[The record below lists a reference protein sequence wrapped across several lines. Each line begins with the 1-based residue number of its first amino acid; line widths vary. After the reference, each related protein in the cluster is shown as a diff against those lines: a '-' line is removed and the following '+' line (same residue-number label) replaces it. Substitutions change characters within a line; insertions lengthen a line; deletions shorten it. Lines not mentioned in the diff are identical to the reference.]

1 MSNNKSNVYNTKLFK
16 RLLTYVRSYN
26 RIFITSIFSVIGLSV
41 FGALRPVILE
51 KIVDENL
58 TQYSYD
64 FFAQYILIMILLLVL
79 EVFSNYSFIYNAGLL
94 GQSVVKDIR
103 VKLFNHIQNFKMK
116 YYDKSSVGILI
127 TRTVTD
133 MERIAD
139 IFGQGL
145 FMILSDILKML
156 IVAIVMISMNR
167 ELSLIVFISLPFIL
181 LATKIFQKYM
191 KSAFDEVRNEVAN
204 LNSFVQERVTG
215 INVLQLF
222 AREKVESEKFKQIN
236 ERHKK
241 AWLKTVWYNSIFFPV
256 AEIFSSLTLG
266 LVVWYGGMNTVLENT
281 ASLGELTAF
290 IMMIPM
296 LFRPLYQIA
305 NKFNTLLMGMV
316 AAERVFKILDTESSI
331 NDDGKKTATKI
342 KGKIRYENIN
352 FSYNETEKVIENF
365 NLEIKAGTT
374 NAIVGATGSGKSTI
388 IKLLNRF
395 YNLNNGAI
403 YIDDINIE
411 EYKVSSLRKNIGFV
425 SQDVHLFSDT
435 ILNNITLKNT
445 DIPFLRVKNAAKE
458 IEIDEFISSLPEG
471 YNYNVRERG
480 AGISTGQRQLIS
492 FLRAYLKDPQILVL
506 DEATSSIDT
515 DSELL
520 IQNAIEKIT
529 KNRTSIIIAHRL
541 STIMKAD
548 NIIVMDKGKIVEQGT
563 HSGLITNKDGFYK
576 KLYDAQLKKEGSLII
591 D

>member
-1 MSNNKSNVYNTKLFK
+1 MSSKTKVYNFKLFK
-16 RLLTYVRSYN
+16 RLLKYIKSYKY
-26 RIFITSIFSVIGLSV
+26 IFVISIISVFGLSV
-41 FGALRPVILE
+41 FGALRPVVLE

-58 TQYSYD
+58 TASNYD
-64 FFAQYILIMILLLVL
+64 FFLEYIILMVALLVL
-79 EVFSNYSFIYNAGLL
+79 EVASNYSFIFNAGLL

-103 VKLFNHIQNFKMK
+103 VKLFDHIQDFKMK

-145 FMILSDILKML
+145 FMIISDILKML
-156 IVAIVMISMNR
+156 IVAIVMIYMNW
-167 ELSLIVFISLPFIL
+167 ELSLIVFLSLPFIL

-191 KSAFDEVRNEVAN
+191 KLAFDEVRNEVAN

-215 INVLQLF
+215 MNVLQLF
-222 AREKVESEKFKQIN
+222 AREKIELEKFKQIN

-266 LVVWYGGMNTVLENT
+266 LVVWFGGMNTILDNT
-281 ASLGELTAF
+281 ASIGELTAF

-296 LFRPLYQIA
+296 LFRPLNQIA

-316 AAERVFKILDTESSI
+316 AAERVFNILDTDSLIQDRGSKNADTI
-331 NDDGKKTATKI
+331 DGKI
-342 KGKIRYENIN
+342 KYENVN
-352 FSYNETEKVIENF
+352 FSYNEGEKIIQDL
-365 NLEIKAGTT
+365 NLEINPGSK

-395 YNLNNGAI
+395 YELDSGSI
-403 YIDDINIE
+403 YIDNINIKD
-411 EYKVSSLRKNIGFV
+411 YSISSLRRNIAFV

-435 ILNNITLKNT
+435 ILNNITLQNNN
-445 DIPFLRVKNAAKE
+445 ISFLRVKDAAKE
-458 IEIDEFISSLPEG
+458 IEIDDFISSLPNG
-471 YNYNVRERG
+471 YNYNVKERG
-480 AGISTGQRQLIS
+480 VGLSTGQRQLIS
-492 FLRAYLKDPQILVL
+492 FLRAYIKNPQILVL

-520 IQNAIEKIT
+520 IQKAIEKIT
-529 KNRTSIIIAHRL
+529 ENRTSIIIAHRL

-548 NIIVMDKGKIVEQGT
+548 NIIVMDRGKIVEAGT
-563 HSGLITNKDGFYK
+563 HHDLLKNINGHYQ
-576 KLYDAQLKKEGSLII
+576 KLYQAQLKKENEYLLT
-591 D
+591 

>member
-1 MSNNKSNVYNTKLFK
+1 MTNKTKVYNIELFK
-16 RLLTYVRSYN
+16 RLLEYVKSYN
-26 RIFITSIFSVIGLSV
+26 NIFIVSVFSVVGLSV
-41 FGALRPVILE
+41 FGALRPVVLK

-58 TQYSYD
+58 TQSSYD
-64 FFAQYILIMILLLVL
+64 FFLEYILLMALLLVM
-79 EVFSNYSFIYNAGLL
+79 EVLSNYSFIYNAGFL

-103 VKLFNHIQNFKMK
+103 VKLFNHIQKFKMK

-127 TRTVTD
+127 TRAVTD

-156 IVAIVMISMNR
+156 IVAIVMITMNW
-167 ELSLIVFISLPFIL
+167 ELSIIVFISLPFIL
-181 LATKIFQKYM
+181 LATKVFQKYM
-191 KSAFDEVRNEVAN
+191 KLAFDEVRNEVAN

-215 INVLQLF
+215 INILQLF
-222 AREKVESEKFKQIN
+222 AREKVEYEKFKLIN

-266 LVVWYGGMNTVLENT
+266 LVVWYGGMNTVLDNT

-296 LFRPLYQIA
+296 LFRPLNQIA

-316 AAERVFKILDTESSI
+316 AAERVFKILDTES
-331 NDDGKKTATKI
+331 KI
-342 KGKIRYENIN
+342 KDNGLKIADNIMGKIKYQNVH
-352 FSYNETEKVIENF
+352 FSYNSSEKVIEDF

-395 YNLNNGAI
+395 YEINEGEI
-403 YIDDINIE
+403 YIDDINIKN
-411 EYKVSSLRKNIGFV
+411 YKISSLRKNIGFV
-425 SQDVHLFSDT
+425 SQDVHLFSDS
-435 ILNNITLKNT
+435 ILNNITLKNSK
-445 DIPFLRVKNAAKE
+445 IPFLRVKNAAKE
-458 IEIDEFISSLPEG
+458 IQIDDFISSLPEG

-480 AGISTGQRQLIS
+480 VGISTGQRQLIS
-492 FLRAYLKDPQILVL
+492 FLRAFIKNPQILVL

-529 KNRTSIIIAHRL
+529 KDRTSIIIAHRL

-548 NIIVMDKGKIVEQGT
+548 NIIVMDKGKIVECGK
-563 HSGLITNKDGFYK
+563 HSDLIIDKNGYYK
-576 KLYDAQLKKEGSLII
+576 KLYDAQLKKERSALVN
-591 D
+591 

>member
-1 MSNNKSNVYNTKLFK
+1 MSSKTKIYNFKLFK
-16 RLLTYVRSYN
+16 RLLNYIKTYRY
-26 RIFITSIFSVIGLSV
+26 IFVISIISVFGLSV
-41 FGALRPVILE
+41 FGALRPVVLE

-58 TQYSYD
+58 TSSNYD
-64 FFAQYILIMILLLVL
+64 FFLEYIILMITLLVL
-79 EVFSNYSFIYNAGLL
+79 EVVSNYSFIFNAGLL

-103 VKLFNHIQNFKMK
+103 VKLFDHIQDFKMK

-145 FMILSDILKML
+145 FMIISDVLKML
-156 IVAIVMISMNR
+156 IVAIVMIYMNW
-167 ELSLIVFISLPFIL
+167 ELSLIVFLSLPFIL

-191 KSAFDEVRNEVAN
+191 KLAFDEVRNEVAN

-215 INVLQLF
+215 MNVLQLF
-222 AREKVESEKFKQIN
+222 AREKIELEKFKKIN

-266 LVVWYGGMNTVLENT
+266 LVVWYGGMNTVLDNT
-281 ASLGELTAF
+281 ASIGQLTAF

-296 LFRPLYQIA
+296 LFRPLNQIA

-316 AAERVFKILDTESSI
+316 AAERVFNILDTDSLIQDRGTKNADTIE
-331 NDDGKKTATKI
+331 GKI
-342 KGKIRYENIN
+342 KYENVN
-352 FSYNETEKVIENF
+352 FSYNKREKIIEDLT
-365 NLEIKAGTT
+365 LEINPGSK

-395 YNLNNGAI
+395 YELDSGSI
-403 YIDDINIE
+403 YIDNINIRD
-411 EYKVSSLRKNIGFV
+411 YSISSLRRNIAFV

-435 ILNNITLKNT
+435 ILNNITLQNNN
-445 DIPFLRVKNAAKE
+445 ISFLRVKDAAKD
-458 IEIDEFISSLPEG
+458 IKIDDFISSLPNG
-471 YNYNVRERG
+471 YNYDVKERG
-480 AGISTGQRQLIS
+480 VGLSTGQRQLIS
-492 FLRAYLKDPQILVL
+492 FLRAYIKNPQILVL

-548 NIIVMDKGKIVEQGT
+548 NIIVMDRGKIVETGT
-563 HSGLITNKDGFYK
+563 HEDLLKNINGRYQ
-576 KLYDAQLKKEGSLII
+576 KLYKAQLRKENNYIL

>member
-1 MSNNKSNVYNTKLFK
+1 MSSKTKVYNFKLFK
-16 RLLTYVRSYN
+16 RLLNYINSY
-26 RIFITSIFSVIGLSV
+26 RQIFVISIISVFGLSV
-41 FGALRPVILE
+41 FGALRPVVLE

-58 TQYSYD
+58 TSSNYD
-64 FFAQYILIMILLLVL
+64 FFLEYIILMITLLVL
-79 EVFSNYSFIYNAGLL
+79 EVVSNYSFIFNAGLL

-103 VKLFNHIQNFKMK
+103 VKLFDHIQDFKMK

-145 FMILSDILKML
+145 FMIISDILKML
-156 IVAIVMISMNR
+156 IVAIVMIYMNW
-167 ELSLIVFISLPFIL
+167 ELSLIVFLSLPFIL

-191 KSAFDEVRNEVAN
+191 KLAFDEVRNEVAN

-215 INVLQLF
+215 MNVLQLF
-222 AREKVESEKFKQIN
+222 AREKIELEKFKKIN

-266 LVVWYGGMNTVLENT
+266 LVVWYGGMNTVLDNT
-281 ASLGELTAF
+281 ASIGQLTAF

-296 LFRPLYQIA
+296 LFRPLNQIA

-316 AAERVFKILDTESSI
+316 AAERVFNILDTDSQI
-331 NDDGKKTATKI
+331 QDRGTKNADTIQGKI
-342 KGKIRYENIN
+342 KYENVN
-352 FSYNETEKVIENF
+352 FSYNKREKIIEDLS
-365 NLEIKAGTT
+365 LEINPGSK

-395 YNLNNGAI
+395 YELDSGSI
-403 YIDDINIE
+403 YIDNINIRD
-411 EYKVSSLRKNIGFV
+411 YSISSLRRNIAFV

-435 ILNNITLKNT
+435 ILNNITLQNNN
-445 DIPFLRVKNAAKE
+445 ISFLRVKDAAKD
-458 IEIDEFISSLPEG
+458 IKIDDFISSLPNG
-471 YNYNVRERG
+471 YNYDVKERG
-480 AGISTGQRQLIS
+480 VGLSTGQRQLIS
-492 FLRAYLKDPQILVL
+492 FLRAYIKNPQILVL

-548 NIIVMDKGKIVEQGT
+548 NIIVMDRGKIVETGT
-563 HSGLITNKDGFYK
+563 HEDLLKNINGRYQ
-576 KLYDAQLKKEGSLII
+576 KLYKAQLRKENEYIL

>member
-1 MSNNKSNVYNTKLFK
+1 MSSKTKVYNFKLFK
-16 RLLTYVRSYN
+16 RLLKYIKSY
-26 RIFITSIFSVIGLSV
+26 RYIFVISIISVFGLSV
-41 FGALRPVILE
+41 FGALRPVVLE

-58 TQYSYD
+58 TASNYD
-64 FFAQYILIMILLLVL
+64 FFLEYIILMVALLVL
-79 EVFSNYSFIYNAGLL
+79 EVASNYSFIFNAGLL

-103 VKLFNHIQNFKMK
+103 VKLFDHIQDFKMK

-145 FMILSDILKML
+145 FMIISDILKML
-156 IVAIVMISMNR
+156 IVAIVMIYMNW
-167 ELSLIVFISLPFIL
+167 ELSLIVFLSLPFIL

-191 KSAFDEVRNEVAN
+191 KLAFDEVRNEVAN

-215 INVLQLF
+215 MNVLQLF
-222 AREKVESEKFKQIN
+222 AREKIELEKFKQIN

-266 LVVWYGGMNTVLENT
+266 LVVWYGGMNTILDNT
-281 ASLGELTAF
+281 ASIGELTAF

-296 LFRPLYQIA
+296 LFRPLNQIA

-316 AAERVFKILDTESSI
+316 AAERVFNILDTDSLIQDRGSKNADI
-331 NDDGKKTATKI
+331 IDGKI
-342 KGKIRYENIN
+342 KYENVN
-352 FSYNETEKVIENF
+352 FSYNEGEKIIEDL
-365 NLEIKAGTT
+365 NLEINSGSK

-395 YNLNNGAI
+395 YELDSGSI
-403 YIDDINIE
+403 YIDNINIKD
-411 EYKVSSLRKNIGFV
+411 YSISSLRRNIAFV

-435 ILNNITLKNT
+435 ILNNITLQNNN
-445 DIPFLRVKNAAKE
+445 ISFLRVKDAAKE
-458 IEIDEFISSLPEG
+458 IEIDDFISSLPNG
-471 YNYNVRERG
+471 YNYNVKERG
-480 AGISTGQRQLIS
+480 VGLSTGQRQLIS
-492 FLRAYLKDPQILVL
+492 FLRAYIKNPQILVL

-520 IQNAIEKIT
+520 IQKAIEKIT
-529 KNRTSIIIAHRL
+529 ENRTSIIIAHRL

-548 NIIVMDKGKIVEQGT
+548 NIIVMDGGKIVEAGT
-563 HSGLITNKDGFYK
+563 HRDLLKNINGHYQ
-576 KLYDAQLKKEGSLII
+576 KLYQAQLKKENKYILN
-591 D
+591 

>member
-1 MSNNKSNVYNTKLFK
+1 MSKKVNIYNIGLFK
-16 RLLTYVRSYN
+16 RLLRYVKSYKH
-26 RIFITSIFSVIGLSV
+26 IFIISIFSVFGLSI

-58 TQYSYD
+58 TQYSFD
-64 FFAQYILIMILLLVL
+64 FFLQYILLMVLLLVL
-79 EVFSNYSFIYNAGLL
+79 EVISNYSFIFNAGLL

-103 VKLFNHIQNFKMK
+103 VKLFNHIQAFKMK
-116 YYDKSSVGILI
+116 YYDKSSIGILI

-156 IVAIVMISMNR
+156 IVAIVMITMNW

-181 LATKIFQKYM
+181 LATKVFQKYM
-191 KSAFDEVRNEVAN
+191 KLAFDEVRNEVAN

-215 INVLQLF
+215 ISILQLF
-222 AREKVESEKFKQIN
+222 AREKIEFEKFKKIN

-266 LVVWYGGMNTVLENT
+266 LVVWYGGMNTVLDNT

-305 NKFNTLLMGMV
+305 NKFNTLIMGMV
-316 AAERVFKILDTESSI
+316 AAERVFNILDTESSI
-331 NDDGKKTATKI
+331 QDNGLKTAHNI
-342 KGKIRYENIN
+342 KGKISYKNVD
-352 FSYNETEKVIENF
+352 FSYNPEEKVIKNF
-365 NLEIKAGTT
+365 NLEIQPGST

-395 YNLNNGAI
+395 YDLNQGEI
-403 YIDDINIE
+403 YIDDVNVKQYSI
-411 EYKVSSLRKNIGFV
+411 SSLRKNIGFV

-435 ILNNITLKNT
+435 ILNNITLKNNK
-445 DIPFLRVKNAAKE
+445 IPFLRVKDAAKK
-458 IEIDEFISSLPEG
+458 IEIDDFISSLPEG

-480 AGISTGQRQLIS
+480 ISLSTGQRQLIS
-492 FLRAYLKDPQILVL
+492 FLRAYIKNPQILVL

-520 IQNAIEKIT
+520 IQNAIDQIT

-548 NIIVMDKGKIVEQGT
+548 NIIVMDKGKIVESGT
-563 HSGLITNKDGFYK
+563 HRELVINEDGHYK
-576 KLYDAQLKKEGSLII
+576 KLYDAQLKKEAVLIKN
-591 D
+591 

>member
-1 MSNNKSNVYNTKLFK
+1 MSSKTKVYNFKLFK
-16 RLLTYVRSYN
+16 RLLNYIKSY
-26 RIFITSIFSVIGLSV
+26 RYIFVISIISVFGLSV
-41 FGALRPVILE
+41 FGALRPVVLE

-58 TQYSYD
+58 TSSNYD
-64 FFAQYILIMILLLVL
+64 FFLEYIILMITLLVL
-79 EVFSNYSFIYNAGLL
+79 EVLSNYSFIFNAGLL

-103 VKLFNHIQNFKMK
+103 VKLFDHIQDFKMK

-145 FMILSDILKML
+145 FMIISDILKML
-156 IVAIVMISMNR
+156 IVAIVMIYMNW
-167 ELSLIVFISLPFIL
+167 ELSLIVFFSLPFIL

-191 KSAFDEVRNEVAN
+191 KLAFDEVRNEVAN

-215 INVLQLF
+215 MNVLQLF
-222 AREKVESEKFKQIN
+222 AREKIELEKFKKIN

-266 LVVWYGGMNTVLENT
+266 LVVWYGGMNTVLDNT
-281 ASLGELTAF
+281 ASIGQLTAF

-296 LFRPLYQIA
+296 LFRPLNQIA

-316 AAERVFKILDTESSI
+316 AAERVFNILDTDSLI
-331 NDDGKKTATKI
+331 QDRGTKNADTIQGKI
-342 KGKIRYENIN
+342 KYENVN
-352 FSYNETEKVIENF
+352 FSYNKREKIIEDLS
-365 NLEIKAGTT
+365 LEINPGSK

-395 YNLNNGAI
+395 YELDSGSI
-403 YIDDINIE
+403 YIDNINISD
-411 EYKVSSLRKNIGFV
+411 YSISSLRRNIAFV

-435 ILNNITLKNT
+435 ILNNITLQDNN
-445 DIPFLRVKNAAKE
+445 ISFLRVKDAAKD
-458 IEIDEFISSLPEG
+458 IKIDDFISSLPNG
-471 YNYNVRERG
+471 YNYNVKERG
-480 AGISTGQRQLIS
+480 VGLSTGQRQLIS
-492 FLRAYLKDPQILVL
+492 FLRAYIKNPQILVL

-548 NIIVMDKGKIVEQGT
+548 NIIVMDRGKIVETGSHEDLLKNINGRYQ
-563 HSGLITNKDGFYK
+563 
-576 KLYDAQLKKEGSLII
+576 KLYKAQLRKENNYIL

>member
-1 MSNNKSNVYNTKLFK
+1 MSNKSNVYNIELFK
-16 RLLTYVRSYN
+16 RLLAYVRFYN
-26 RIFITSIFSVIGLSV
+26 KIFIISISSVFGLSV
-41 FGALRPVILE
+41 FGALRPVVLE

-58 TQYSYD
+58 TQYNYD
-64 FFAQYILIMILLLVL
+64 FFPQYILIMVLLLIL
-79 EVFSNYSFIYNAGLL
+79 EVFCNYSFIYNAGLL

-156 IVAIVMISMNR
+156 IVAIVMINMNW

-222 AREKVESEKFKQIN
+222 AREKVEYEKFKKIN

-331 NDDGKKTATKI
+331 NDIGIKIADSI
-342 KGKIRYENIN
+342 KGKIIYKNVY
-352 FSYNETEKVIENF
+352 FSYNKSEKVIENF
-365 NLEIKAGTT
+365 NLEIHAGTT

-395 YNLNNGAI
+395 YNLDKGSI
-403 YIDDINIE
+403 YIDDINID
-411 EYKVSSLRKNIGFV
+411 EYKISSLRKNIGFV

-435 ILNNITLKNT
+435 ILNNITLKNI

-458 IEIDEFISSLPEG
+458 IQIDEFISGLPEG

-492 FLRAYLKDPQILVL
+492 FLRAYIKDPQILVL

-563 HSGLITNKDGFYK
+563 HSSLIVNKDGFYK
-576 KLYDAQLKKEGSLII
+576 KLYDAQLKKEGSLITN
-591 D
+591 

>member
-1 MSNNKSNVYNTKLFK
+1 
-16 RLLTYVRSYN
+16 
-26 RIFITSIFSVIGLSV
+26 
-41 FGALRPVILE
+41 
-51 KIVDENL
+51 
-58 TQYSYD
+58 
-64 FFAQYILIMILLLVL
+64 
-79 EVFSNYSFIYNAGLL
+79 
-94 GQSVVKDIR
+94 
-103 VKLFNHIQNFKMK
+103 
-116 YYDKSSVGILI
+116 
-127 TRTVTD
+127 
-133 MERIAD
+133 
-139 IFGQGL
+139 
-145 FMILSDILKML
+145 
-156 IVAIVMISMNR
+156 
-167 ELSLIVFISLPFIL
+167 
-181 LATKIFQKYM
+181 M

-222 AREKVESEKFKQIN
+222 ARENVEYEKFKKIN

-316 AAERVFKILDTESSI
+316 AAERVFKILDTKSSI
-331 NDDGKKTATKI
+331 DDIGVKIADNI
-342 KGKIRYENIN
+342 KGKIRYKNVY
-352 FSYNETEKVIENF
+352 FSYNKSEKVIQNF
-365 NLEIKAGTT
+365 NLEILAGTT

-395 YNLNNGAI
+395 YNLDKGNI

-411 EYKVSSLRKNIGFV
+411 EYKISSLRKNIGFV

-458 IEIDEFISSLPEG
+458 IQIDRFISGLPEG

-492 FLRAYLKDPQILVL
+492 FLRAYIKDPQILIL

-563 HSGLITNKDGFYK
+563 HSNLIGNKDGSYK
-576 KLYDAQLKKEGSLII
+576 KLYDAQLKKEGILIT

>member
-1 MSNNKSNVYNTKLFK
+1 MSSKTKVYNFKLFK
-16 RLLTYVRSYN
+16 RLLNYIKSY
-26 RIFITSIFSVIGLSV
+26 RYIFVISIISVFGLSV
-41 FGALRPVILE
+41 FGALRPVVLE

-58 TQYSYD
+58 TSSNYD
-64 FFAQYILIMILLLVL
+64 FFLEYIILMITLLVL
-79 EVFSNYSFIYNAGLL
+79 EVVSNYSFIFNAGLL

-103 VKLFNHIQNFKMK
+103 VKLFDHIQDFKMK
-116 YYDKSSVGILI
+116 YYDKSSVCILI

-145 FMILSDILKML
+145 FMIISDVLKML
-156 IVAIVMISMNR
+156 IVAIVMIYMNW
-167 ELSLIVFISLPFIL
+167 ELSLIVFLSLPFIL

-191 KSAFDEVRNEVAN
+191 KLAFDEVRNEVAN

-215 INVLQLF
+215 MNVLQLF
-222 AREKVESEKFKQIN
+222 AREKIELEKFKKIN

-266 LVVWYGGMNTVLENT
+266 LVVWYGGMNTVLDNT
-281 ASLGELTAF
+281 ASIGQLTAF

-296 LFRPLYQIA
+296 LFRPLNQIA

-316 AAERVFKILDTESSI
+316 AAERVFNILDTDSLIQDRGTKNADTIE
-331 NDDGKKTATKI
+331 GKI
-342 KGKIRYENIN
+342 KYENVN
-352 FSYNETEKVIENF
+352 FSYNKREKIIEDLT
-365 NLEIKAGTT
+365 LEINPGSK

-395 YNLNNGAI
+395 YELDSGSI
-403 YIDDINIE
+403 YIDNINIRD
-411 EYKVSSLRKNIGFV
+411 YSISSLRRNIAFV

-435 ILNNITLKNT
+435 ILNNITLQNNN
-445 DIPFLRVKNAAKE
+445 ISFLRVKDAAKD
-458 IEIDEFISSLPEG
+458 IKIDDFISSLPNG
-471 YNYNVRERG
+471 YNYDVKERG
-480 AGISTGQRQLIS
+480 VGLSTGQRQLIS
-492 FLRAYLKDPQILVL
+492 FLRAYIKNPQILVL

-548 NIIVMDKGKIVEQGT
+548 NIIVMDRGKIVETGT
-563 HSGLITNKDGFYK
+563 HEDLLKNINGRYQ
-576 KLYDAQLKKEGSLII
+576 KLYKAQLRKENNYIL

>member
-1 MSNNKSNVYNTKLFK
+1 MSSKTNVYNFKLFK
-16 RLLTYVRSYN
+16 RLLNYIKSY
-26 RIFITSIFSVIGLSV
+26 RYIFIISIISVFGLSI

-58 TQYSYD
+58 TASNYD
-64 FFAQYILIMILLLVL
+64 FFLEYIIIMVTLLVL
-79 EVFSNYSFIYNAGLL
+79 EVASNYSFIFNAGLL

-103 VKLFNHIQNFKMK
+103 VKLFDHIQDFKMK

-145 FMILSDILKML
+145 FMIISDILKML
-156 IVAIVMISMNR
+156 IVAIVMIYMNW
-167 ELSLIVFISLPFIL
+167 ELSLIVFLSLPFIL

-191 KSAFDEVRNEVAN
+191 KLAFDEVRNEVAN

-215 INVLQLF
+215 MNVLQLF
-222 AREKVESEKFKQIN
+222 AREKIELEKFKQIN

-266 LVVWYGGMNTVLENT
+266 LVVWYGGMNTILDNT
-281 ASLGELTAF
+281 ASIGELTAF

-296 LFRPLYQIA
+296 LFRPLNQIA

-316 AAERVFKILDTESSI
+316 AAERVFNILDTDSLILDRGSKNADRI
-331 NDDGKKTATKI
+331 NGKI
-342 KGKIRYENIN
+342 KYENVN
-352 FSYNETEKVIENF
+352 FSYNQEEKIIEDLNV
-365 NLEIKAGTT
+365 EINPGSK

-395 YNLNNGAI
+395 YELDSGSI
-403 YIDDINIE
+403 YIDNINIKD
-411 EYKVSSLRKNIGFV
+411 YSISSLRRNIAFV

-435 ILNNITLKNT
+435 ILNNITLQNNN
-445 DIPFLRVKNAAKE
+445 ISFLRVKDAAKD
-458 IEIDEFISSLPEG
+458 IEIDDFISSLPNG
-471 YNYNVRERG
+471 YNYNVKERG
-480 AGISTGQRQLIS
+480 VGLSTGQRQLIS
-492 FLRAYLKDPQILVL
+492 FLRAYIKNPQILVL

-520 IQNAIEKIT
+520 IQKAIEKIT
-529 KNRTSIIIAHRL
+529 ENRTSIIIAHRL

-548 NIIVMDKGKIVEQGT
+548 NIIVMDSGKIVETGT
-563 HSGLITNKDGFYK
+563 HDDLLKNINGHYQ
-576 KLYDAQLKKEGSLII
+576 KLYQAQLKKENKYILN
-591 D
+591 

>member
-1 MSNNKSNVYNTKLFK
+1 MSSKTKVYNFKLFK
-16 RLLTYVRSYN
+16 RLLNYIKSY
-26 RIFITSIFSVIGLSV
+26 RYIFVISIISVFGLSI
-41 FGALRPVILE
+41 FGALRPVVLE

-58 TQYSYD
+58 TASNYD
-64 FFAQYILIMILLLVL
+64 FFLEYIIIMVTLLVL
-79 EVFSNYSFIYNAGLL
+79 EVASNYSFIFNAGLL

-103 VKLFNHIQNFKMK
+103 VKLFDHIQDFKMK

-145 FMILSDILKML
+145 FMIISDILKML
-156 IVAIVMISMNR
+156 IVAIVMIYMNW

-191 KSAFDEVRNEVAN
+191 KLAFDEVRNEVAN
-204 LNSFVQERVTG
+204 LNSFVQERVAG
-215 INVLQLF
+215 MNVLQLF
-222 AREKVESEKFKQIN
+222 AREKIELEKFKQIN

-266 LVVWYGGMNTVLENT
+266 LVVWYGGMNTILDNT
-281 ASLGELTAF
+281 ASIGELTAF

-296 LFRPLYQIA
+296 LFRPLNQIA

-316 AAERVFKILDTESSI
+316 AAERVFNILDTDSLIQDRGSKNADRI
-331 NDDGKKTATKI
+331 NGKI
-342 KGKIRYENIN
+342 KYENVN
-352 FSYNETEKVIENF
+352 FSYNQGEKIIDDLNV
-365 NLEIKAGTT
+365 EINPGSK

-395 YNLNNGAI
+395 YELDSGSI
-403 YIDDINIE
+403 YIDNINIKD
-411 EYKVSSLRKNIGFV
+411 YSISSLRRNIAFV

-435 ILNNITLKNT
+435 ILNNITLQNNN
-445 DIPFLRVKNAAKE
+445 ISFLRVKDAAKD
-458 IEIDEFISSLPEG
+458 IEIDNFISSLPNG
-471 YNYNVRERG
+471 YNYNVKERG
-480 AGISTGQRQLIS
+480 VGLSTGQRQLIS
-492 FLRAYLKDPQILVL
+492 FLRAYIKNPQILVL

-520 IQNAIEKIT
+520 IQKAIEKIT
-529 KNRTSIIIAHRL
+529 ENRTSIIIAHRL

-548 NIIVMDKGKIVEQGT
+548 NIIVMDSGKIVETGT
-563 HSGLITNKDGFYK
+563 HDDLLKNLNGHYQ
-576 KLYDAQLKKEGSLII
+576 KLYQAQLKKENKYILT
-591 D
+591 

>member
-1 MSNNKSNVYNTKLFK
+1 MSSKTKVYNFKLFK
-16 RLLTYVRSYN
+16 RLLKYIKSY
-26 RIFITSIFSVIGLSV
+26 RYIFVISIISVFGLSV

-58 TQYSYD
+58 TASNYD
-64 FFAQYILIMILLLVL
+64 FFLEYIILMVALLVL
-79 EVFSNYSFIYNAGLL
+79 EVASNYSFIFNAGLL

-103 VKLFNHIQNFKMK
+103 VKLFDHIQDFKMK

-145 FMILSDILKML
+145 FMIISDILKML
-156 IVAIVMISMNR
+156 IVAIVMIYMNW
-167 ELSLIVFISLPFIL
+167 ELSLIVFLSLPFIL

-191 KSAFDEVRNEVAN
+191 KLAFDEVRNEVAN

-215 INVLQLF
+215 MNVLQLF
-222 AREKVESEKFKQIN
+222 AREKIELEKFKQIN

-266 LVVWYGGMNTVLENT
+266 LVVWYGGMNTILDNT
-281 ASLGELTAF
+281 ASIGELTAF

-296 LFRPLYQIA
+296 LFRPLNQIA

-316 AAERVFKILDTESSI
+316 AAERVFNILDTDSLIQDRGSKNADI
-331 NDDGKKTATKI
+331 IDGKI
-342 KGKIRYENIN
+342 KYENVN
-352 FSYNETEKVIENF
+352 FSYNEGEKIIEDL
-365 NLEIKAGTT
+365 NLEINPGSK
-374 NAIVGATGSGKSTI
+374 NAIVGSTGSGKSTI

-395 YNLNNGAI
+395 YELDSGSI
-403 YIDDINIE
+403 YIDNINIKD
-411 EYKVSSLRKNIGFV
+411 YSISSLRRNIAFV

-435 ILNNITLKNT
+435 ILNNITLQNNN
-445 DIPFLRVKNAAKE
+445 ISFLRVKDAAKE
-458 IEIDEFISSLPEG
+458 IEIDDFISSLPNG
-471 YNYNVRERG
+471 YNYNVKERG
-480 AGISTGQRQLIS
+480 VGLSTGQRQLIS
-492 FLRAYLKDPQILVL
+492 FLRAYIKNPQILVL

-520 IQNAIEKIT
+520 IQKAIEKIT
-529 KNRTSIIIAHRL
+529 ENRTSIIIAHRL

-548 NIIVMDKGKIVEQGT
+548 NIIVMDGGKIVEAGT
-563 HSGLITNKDGFYK
+563 HRDLLKNINGHYQ
-576 KLYDAQLKKEGSLII
+576 KLYQAQLKKENKYILN
-591 D
+591 

>member
-16 RLLTYVRSYN
+16 RLLTYVRFYN
-26 RIFITSIFSVIGLSV
+26 IVFISSIFSVIGLSV
-41 FGALRPVILE
+41 FGALRPVVLE

-79 EVFSNYSFIYNAGLL
+79 EVFCNYSFIYNAGLL

-156 IVAIVMISMNR
+156 IVAIVMISMNW

-222 AREKVESEKFKQIN
+222 AREKVEFEKFKQIN

-331 NDDGKKTATKI
+331 NDDGEKTANTI
-342 KGKIRYENIN
+342 KGKIRYENVN
-352 FSYNETEKVIENF
+352 FSYNETEKVIENL

-395 YNLNNGAI
+395 YNLNNGTI

-411 EYKVSSLRKNIGFV
+411 KYKVSSLRKNIGFV

-563 HSGLITNKDGFYK
+563 HTDLITDKGGFYK
-576 KLYDAQLKKEGSLII
+576 KLYDAQLKKEGSFIA

>member
-1 MSNNKSNVYNTKLFK
+1 MSSKTKVYNFKLFK
-16 RLLTYVRSYN
+16 RLLKYIKSY
-26 RIFITSIFSVIGLSV
+26 RYIFVISIISVFGLSV
-41 FGALRPVILE
+41 FGALRPVVLE

-58 TQYSYD
+58 TASNYD
-64 FFAQYILIMILLLVL
+64 FFLEYIILMVALLVL
-79 EVFSNYSFIYNAGLL
+79 EVASNYSFIFNAGLL

-103 VKLFNHIQNFKMK
+103 VKLFDHIQDFKMK

-145 FMILSDILKML
+145 FMIISDILKML
-156 IVAIVMISMNR
+156 IVAIVMIYMNW
-167 ELSLIVFISLPFIL
+167 ELSLIVFLSLPFIL

-191 KSAFDEVRNEVAN
+191 KLAFDEVRNEVAN

-215 INVLQLF
+215 MNVLQLF
-222 AREKVESEKFKQIN
+222 AREKIELEKFKQIN

-266 LVVWYGGMNTVLENT
+266 LVVWYGGMNTILDNT
-281 ASLGELTAF
+281 ASIGELTAF

-296 LFRPLYQIA
+296 LFRPLNQIA

-316 AAERVFKILDTESSI
+316 AAERVFNILDTDSLIQDRGSKNADTI
-331 NDDGKKTATKI
+331 DGKI
-342 KGKIRYENIN
+342 KYENVN
-352 FSYNETEKVIENF
+352 FSYNEGEKIIEDL
-365 NLEIKAGTT
+365 NLEINPGSK

-395 YNLNNGAI
+395 YELDSGSI
-403 YIDDINIE
+403 YIDNINIKD
-411 EYKVSSLRKNIGFV
+411 YSISSLRRNIAFV

-435 ILNNITLKNT
+435 ILNNITLQNNN
-445 DIPFLRVKNAAKE
+445 ISFLRVKDAAKE
-458 IEIDEFISSLPEG
+458 IEIDDFISSLPNG
-471 YNYNVRERG
+471 YNYNVKERG
-480 AGISTGQRQLIS
+480 VGLSTGQRQLIS
-492 FLRAYLKDPQILVL
+492 FLRAYIKNPQILVL

-520 IQNAIEKIT
+520 IQKAIEKIT
-529 KNRTSIIIAHRL
+529 ENRTSVIIAHRL

-548 NIIVMDKGKIVEQGT
+548 NIIVMDGGKIVEAGT
-563 HSGLITNKDGFYK
+563 HRDLLKNINGHYQ
-576 KLYDAQLKKEGSLII
+576 KLYQAQLKKENKYILN
-591 D
+591 

>member
-1 MSNNKSNVYNTKLFK
+1 MSNKSNVYNIELFK

-26 RIFITSIFSVIGLSV
+26 KIFIISIFSVFGLSV
-41 FGALRPVILE
+41 FGALRPVVLE

-58 TQYSYD
+58 TQYNYD
-64 FFAQYILIMILLLVL
+64 FFPQYILIMVLLLIL
-79 EVFSNYSFIYNAGLL
+79 EVLCNYSFIYNAGLL

-156 IVAIVMISMNR
+156 IVSIVMINMNW

-222 AREKVESEKFKQIN
+222 AREKVEYEKFKKIN

-331 NDDGKKTATKI
+331 NDIGVKIADGI
-342 KGKIRYENIN
+342 KGEIRYKNVF
-352 FSYNETEKVIENF
+352 FSYNKSEKVIENF
-365 NLEIKAGTT
+365 NLEIQAGTT

-395 YNLNNGAI
+395 YNLDKGNI

-411 EYKVSSLRKNIGFV
+411 EYKISSLRKNIAFV

-435 ILNNITLKNT
+435 ILNNITLKNM

-458 IEIDEFISSLPEG
+458 IQIDGFISGLPEG

-492 FLRAYLKDPQILVL
+492 FLRAYIKDPQILIL

-548 NIIVMDKGKIVEQGT
+548 NIIVMDKGKIIEQGT
-563 HSGLITNKDGFYK
+563 HSSLIVNKDGFYK
-576 KLYDAQLKKEGSLII
+576 KLYDAQLKKEGSLITS
-591 D
+591 

>member
-1 MSNNKSNVYNTKLFK
+1 MSSKTKVYNVKLFK
-16 RLLTYVRSYN
+16 RLLNYIKSY
-26 RIFITSIFSVIGLSV
+26 RLIFMISILSVFGLSI
-41 FGALRPVILE
+41 FGALRPVVLE
-51 KIVDENL
+51 RIVDENL
-58 TQYSYD
+58 TASNYD
-64 FFAQYILIMILLLVL
+64 FFLEYIIIMVSLLVL
-79 EVFSNYSFIYNAGLL
+79 EVASNYSFIFNAGLL

-103 VKLFNHIQNFKMK
+103 VKLFDHIQAFKMK

-145 FMILSDILKML
+145 FMIISDILKML
-156 IVAIVMISMNR
+156 IVAIVMIYMNW

-191 KSAFDEVRNEVAN
+191 KMAFDEVRNEVAN

-215 INVLQLF
+215 MDVLQLF
-222 AREKVESEKFKQIN
+222 AREKIELEKFKQIN

-266 LVVWYGGMNTVLENT
+266 LVVWYGGMNTILDNS
-281 ASLGELTAF
+281 ASIGELTAF

-296 LFRPLYQIA
+296 LFRPLNQIA

-316 AAERVFKILDTESSI
+316 AAERVFNVLDTDSLI
-331 NDDGKKTATKI
+331 QDTGFKIADNIDGKI
-342 KGKIRYENIN
+342 KYENVN
-352 FSYNETEKVIENF
+352 FSYNQGEKVIDEL
-365 NLEIKAGTT
+365 NLEIEKGTI

-395 YNLNNGAI
+395 YELDSGSI
-403 YIDDINIE
+403 YIDNINVRDYSI
-411 EYKVSSLRKNIGFV
+411 SSLRKNIGFV

-435 ILNNITLKNT
+435 ILNNITLQNSG
-445 DIPFLRVKNAAKE
+445 ISFLRVKQAAKD
-458 IEIDEFISSLPEG
+458 IELDDFISSLPNG

-480 AGISTGQRQLIS
+480 AGLSTGQRQLIS
-492 FLRAYLKDPQILVL
+492 FLRAYIKNPQILVL

-520 IQNAIEKIT
+520 IQKATKKIT
-529 KNRTSIIIAHRL
+529 ENRTSIIIAHRL

-548 NIIVMDKGKIVEQGT
+548 KIIVMSRGKIVESGT
-563 HSGLITNKDGFYK
+563 HDQLLKKINGNYR
-576 KLYDAQLKKEGSLII
+576 KLYHAQLKKENQKVLA
-591 D
+591 

>member
-1 MSNNKSNVYNTKLFK
+1 MSSKTRVYNFKLFK
-16 RLLTYVRSYN
+16 RLLKYIKSY
-26 RIFITSIFSVIGLSV
+26 RHIFVISIISVFGLSV
-41 FGALRPVILE
+41 FGALRPVVLE

-58 TQYSYD
+58 TSSNYD
-64 FFAQYILIMILLLVL
+64 FFLEYIILMITLLVL
-79 EVFSNYSFIYNAGLL
+79 EVISNYSFIFNAGLL
-94 GQSVVKDIR
+94 GQSVVKDVR
-103 VKLFNHIQNFKMK
+103 VKLFDHIQDFKMK

-145 FMILSDILKML
+145 FMIISDILKML
-156 IVAIVMISMNR
+156 IVAIVMIYMNW
-167 ELSLIVFISLPFIL
+167 ELSLIVFFSLPFIL

-191 KSAFDEVRNEVAN
+191 KLAFDEVRNEVAN

-215 INVLQLF
+215 MNVLQLF
-222 AREKVESEKFKQIN
+222 AREKIELEKFKQIN

-266 LVVWYGGMNTVLENT
+266 LVVWYGGMNTILDNT
-281 ASLGELTAF
+281 ASIGELTAF

-296 LFRPLYQIA
+296 LFRPLNQIA

-316 AAERVFKILDTESSI
+316 AAERVFNILDTDSQIQDKGSKNADIIE
-331 NDDGKKTATKI
+331 
-342 KGKIRYENIN
+342 GKINYENVN
-352 FSYNETEKVIENF
+352 FSYNEGEKIIDDL
-365 NLEIKAGTT
+365 NLEINPGSK

-395 YNLNNGAI
+395 YELDSGSI
-403 YIDDINIE
+403 YIDNINIKD
-411 EYKVSSLRKNIGFV
+411 YSISSLRRNIAFV

-435 ILNNITLKNT
+435 ILNNITLQNNN
-445 DIPFLRVKNAAKE
+445 ISFLRVKDAAKE
-458 IEIDEFISSLPEG
+458 IEIDDFISSLPNG
-471 YNYNVRERG
+471 YNYNVKERG
-480 AGISTGQRQLIS
+480 VSLSTGQRQLIS
-492 FLRAYLKDPQILVL
+492 FLRAYIKNPQILVL

-520 IQNAIEKIT
+520 IQKAIEKIT

-548 NIIVMDKGKIVEQGT
+548 NIIVMDGGKIVETGT
-563 HSGLITNKDGFYK
+563 HDDLLKNVNGHYQ
-576 KLYDAQLKKEGSLII
+576 KLYQAQLKKENKYILA
-591 D
+591 

>member
-1 MSNNKSNVYNTKLFK
+1 MSSKTKVYNFKLFK
-16 RLLTYVRSYN
+16 RLLKYIKSY
-26 RIFITSIFSVIGLSV
+26 RYIFVISIISVFGLSV
-41 FGALRPVILE
+41 FGALRPVVLE

-58 TQYSYD
+58 TASNYD
-64 FFAQYILIMILLLVL
+64 FFLEYIILMVALLVL
-79 EVFSNYSFIYNAGLL
+79 EVASNYSFIFNAGLL

-103 VKLFNHIQNFKMK
+103 VKLFDHIQDFKMK

-145 FMILSDILKML
+145 FMIISDILKML
-156 IVAIVMISMNR
+156 IVAIVMIYMNW
-167 ELSLIVFISLPFIL
+167 ELSLIVFLSLPFIL

-191 KSAFDEVRNEVAN
+191 KLAFDEVRNEVAN

-215 INVLQLF
+215 MNVLQLF
-222 AREKVESEKFKQIN
+222 AREKIELEKFKQIN

-266 LVVWYGGMNTVLENT
+266 LVVWYGGMNTILDNT
-281 ASLGELTAF
+281 ASIGELTAF

-296 LFRPLYQIA
+296 LFRPLNQIA

-316 AAERVFKILDTESSI
+316 AAERVFNILDTDSLIQDRGSKNADI
-331 NDDGKKTATKI
+331 IDGKI
-342 KGKIRYENIN
+342 KYENVN
-352 FSYNETEKVIENF
+352 FSYNEGEKIIEDL
-365 NLEIKAGTT
+365 NLEINPGSK

-395 YNLNNGAI
+395 YELDSGSI
-403 YIDDINIE
+403 YIDNINIKD
-411 EYKVSSLRKNIGFV
+411 YSISSLRRNIAFV

-435 ILNNITLKNT
+435 ILNNITLQNNN
-445 DIPFLRVKNAAKE
+445 ISFLRVKDAAKE
-458 IEIDEFISSLPEG
+458 IEIDDFISSLPNG
-471 YNYNVRERG
+471 YNYNVKERG
-480 AGISTGQRQLIS
+480 VGLSTGQRQLIS
-492 FLRAYLKDPQILVL
+492 FLRAYIKNPQILVL

-520 IQNAIEKIT
+520 IQKAIEKIT
-529 KNRTSIIIAHRL
+529 ENRTSIIIAHRL

-548 NIIVMDKGKIVEQGT
+548 NIIVMDGGRIVETGT
-563 HSGLITNKDGFYK
+563 HDDLLKNINGHYQ
-576 KLYDAQLKKEGSLII
+576 KLYQAQLKKENKYILT
-591 D
+591 

>member
-1 MSNNKSNVYNTKLFK
+1 M
-16 RLLTYVRSYN
+16 
-26 RIFITSIFSVIGLSV
+26 IT
-41 FGALRPVILE
+41 
-51 KIVDENL
+51 
-58 TQYSYD
+58 
-64 FFAQYILIMILLLVL
+64 LLVL
-79 EVFSNYSFIYNAGLL
+79 EVVSNYSFIFNAGLL

-103 VKLFNHIQNFKMK
+103 VKLFDHIQDFKMK

-145 FMILSDILKML
+145 FMIISDVLKML
-156 IVAIVMISMNR
+156 IVAIVMIYMNW
-167 ELSLIVFISLPFIL
+167 ELSLIVFLSLPFIL

-191 KSAFDEVRNEVAN
+191 KIAFDEVRNEVAN

-215 INVLQLF
+215 MNVLQLF
-222 AREKVESEKFKQIN
+222 AREKIELEKFKKIN

-241 AWLKTVWYNSIFFPV
+241 AWWKTVWYNSIFFPV

-266 LVVWYGGMNTVLENT
+266 LVVWYGGMNTVLDNT
-281 ASLGELTAF
+281 ASIGQLTAF

-296 LFRPLYQIA
+296 LFRPLNQIA

-316 AAERVFKILDTESSI
+316 AAERVFNILDTDSLIQDRGTKNADTIE
-331 NDDGKKTATKI
+331 GKI
-342 KGKIRYENIN
+342 KYENVN
-352 FSYNETEKVIENF
+352 FSYNKREKIIEDLT
-365 NLEIKAGTT
+365 LEINPGSK

-395 YNLNNGAI
+395 YELDSGSI
-403 YIDDINIE
+403 YIDNINISD
-411 EYKVSSLRKNIGFV
+411 YSISSLRRNIAFV

-435 ILNNITLKNT
+435 ILNNITLKDNN
-445 DIPFLRVKNAAKE
+445 ISFLRVKDAAKD
-458 IEIDEFISSLPEG
+458 IKIDDFISSLPNG
-471 YNYNVRERG
+471 YNYHVKERG
-480 AGISTGQRQLIS
+480 VGLSTGQRQLIS
-492 FLRAYLKDPQILVL
+492 FLRAYIKNPQILVL

-548 NIIVMDKGKIVEQGT
+548 NIIVMDRGKIVETGT
-563 HSGLITNKDGFYK
+563 HEDLLKNINGRYQ
-576 KLYDAQLKKEGSLII
+576 KLYKAQLRKENNYIL

>member
-1 MSNNKSNVYNTKLFK
+1 MSSKTKVYNFKLFK
-16 RLLTYVRSYN
+16 RLLNYIKSY
-26 RIFITSIFSVIGLSV
+26 RQIFVISIISVFGLSV
-41 FGALRPVILE
+41 FGALRPVVLE

-58 TQYSYD
+58 TSSNYD
-64 FFAQYILIMILLLVL
+64 FFLEYIILMITLLVL
-79 EVFSNYSFIYNAGLL
+79 EVVSNYSFIFNAGLL

-103 VKLFNHIQNFKMK
+103 VKLFDHIQDFKMK

-145 FMILSDILKML
+145 FMIISDVLKML
-156 IVAIVMISMNR
+156 IVAIVMIYMNW
-167 ELSLIVFISLPFIL
+167 ELSLIVFLSLPFIL

-191 KSAFDEVRNEVAN
+191 KLAFDEVRNEVAN

-215 INVLQLF
+215 MNVLQLF
-222 AREKVESEKFKQIN
+222 AREKIELEKFKKIN

-266 LVVWYGGMNTVLENT
+266 LVVWYGGMNTVLDNT
-281 ASLGELTAF
+281 ASIGQLTAF

-296 LFRPLYQIA
+296 LFRPLNQIA

-316 AAERVFKILDTESSI
+316 AAERVFNILDTDSLIQDRGTKNADTIE
-331 NDDGKKTATKI
+331 GKI
-342 KGKIRYENIN
+342 KYENVN
-352 FSYNETEKVIENF
+352 FSYNKREKIIEDLT
-365 NLEIKAGTT
+365 LEINPGSK

-395 YNLNNGAI
+395 YELDSGSI
-403 YIDDINIE
+403 YIDNINIRD
-411 EYKVSSLRKNIGFV
+411 YSISSLRRNIAFV

-435 ILNNITLKNT
+435 ILNNITLQNNN
-445 DIPFLRVKNAAKE
+445 ISFLRVKDAAKD
-458 IEIDEFISSLPEG
+458 IKIDDFISSLPNG
-471 YNYNVRERG
+471 YNYDVKERG
-480 AGISTGQRQLIS
+480 VGLSTGQRQLIS
-492 FLRAYLKDPQILVL
+492 FLRAYIKNPQILVL

-548 NIIVMDKGKIVEQGT
+548 NIIVMDRGKIVETGT
-563 HSGLITNKDGFYK
+563 HEDLLKNINGRYQ
-576 KLYDAQLKKEGSLII
+576 KLYKAQLRKENKYIL

>member
-1 MSNNKSNVYNTKLFK
+1 MSSKTKVYNFKLFK
-16 RLLTYVRSYN
+16 RLLKYIKSY
-26 RIFITSIFSVIGLSV
+26 RYIFVISIISVFGLSV
-41 FGALRPVILE
+41 FGALRPVVLE

-58 TQYSYD
+58 TASNYD
-64 FFAQYILIMILLLVL
+64 FFLEYIILMVALLVL
-79 EVFSNYSFIYNAGLL
+79 EVASNYSFIFNAGLL

-103 VKLFNHIQNFKMK
+103 VKLFDHIQDFKMK

-145 FMILSDILKML
+145 FMIISDILKML
-156 IVAIVMISMNR
+156 IVAIVMIYMNW
-167 ELSLIVFISLPFIL
+167 ELSLIVFLSLPFIL

-191 KSAFDEVRNEVAN
+191 KLAFDEVRNEVAN

-215 INVLQLF
+215 MNVLQLF
-222 AREKVESEKFKQIN
+222 AREKIELEKFKQIN

-266 LVVWYGGMNTVLENT
+266 LVVWYGGMNTILDNT
-281 ASLGELTAF
+281 ASIGELTAF

-296 LFRPLYQIA
+296 LFRPLNQIA

-316 AAERVFKILDTESSI
+316 AAERVFNILDTDSLIQDRGSKNADI
-331 NDDGKKTATKI
+331 IDGKI
-342 KGKIRYENIN
+342 KYENVN
-352 FSYNETEKVIENF
+352 FSYNEGEKIIEDL
-365 NLEIKAGTT
+365 NLEINSGSK

-395 YNLNNGAI
+395 YELDSGSI
-403 YIDDINIE
+403 YIDNINIKD
-411 EYKVSSLRKNIGFV
+411 YSISSLRRNIAFV

-435 ILNNITLKNT
+435 ILNNITLQNNN
-445 DIPFLRVKNAAKE
+445 ISFLRVKDAAKE
-458 IEIDEFISSLPEG
+458 IEIDDFISSLPNG
-471 YNYNVRERG
+471 YNYNVKERG
-480 AGISTGQRQLIS
+480 VGLSTGQRQLIS
-492 FLRAYLKDPQILVL
+492 FLRAYIKNPQILVL

-520 IQNAIEKIT
+520 IQKAIEKIT
-529 KNRTSIIIAHRL
+529 ENRTSIIIAHRL

-548 NIIVMDKGKIVEQGT
+548 NIIVMDGGKIVETGAHDDLLKNINGHYQ
-563 HSGLITNKDGFYK
+563 
-576 KLYDAQLKKEGSLII
+576 KLYQAQLKKENKYILN
-591 D
+591 

>member
-1 MSNNKSNVYNTKLFK
+1 MSNKSNVYNIELFK
-16 RLLTYVRSYN
+16 RLLTYVRFYN
-26 RIFITSIFSVIGLSV
+26 KIFIISIFSVFGLSV
-41 FGALRPVILE
+41 FGALRPVVLE

-58 TQYSYD
+58 TQYNYD
-64 FFAQYILIMILLLVL
+64 FFPQYILIMVLLLIL
-79 EVFSNYSFIYNAGLL
+79 EVFCNYSFIYNAGLL

-156 IVAIVMISMNR
+156 IVSIVMINMNW

-222 AREKVESEKFKQIN
+222 AREKVEYEKFKKIN

-331 NDDGKKTATKI
+331 NDIGVKIADSI
-342 KGKIRYENIN
+342 KGEIRYKNVY
-352 FSYNETEKVIENF
+352 FSYNKSEKVIENF
-365 NLEIKAGTT
+365 NLEIQAGTT

-395 YNLNNGAI
+395 YNLDKGNI

-411 EYKVSSLRKNIGFV
+411 EYKISSLRKNIGFV

-435 ILNNITLKNT
+435 ILNNITLKNM

-458 IEIDEFISSLPEG
+458 IQIDGFISGLPEG

-492 FLRAYLKDPQILVL
+492 FLRAYIKDPQILIL

-563 HSGLITNKDGFYK
+563 HSSLIVNKDGFYK
-576 KLYDAQLKKEGSLII
+576 KLYDAQLKKEGSLITT
-591 D
+591 

>member
-1 MSNNKSNVYNTKLFK
+1 MSSKTNVYNFKLFK
-16 RLLTYVRSYN
+16 RLLNYIKSY
-26 RIFITSIFSVIGLSV
+26 RYIFIISIISVFGLSI

-58 TQYSYD
+58 TASNYD
-64 FFAQYILIMILLLVL
+64 FFLEYIIIMVTLLVL
-79 EVFSNYSFIYNAGLL
+79 EVASNYSFIFNAGLL

-103 VKLFNHIQNFKMK
+103 VKLFDHIQDFKMK

-145 FMILSDILKML
+145 FMIISDILKML
-156 IVAIVMISMNR
+156 IVAIVMIYMNW

-191 KSAFDEVRNEVAN
+191 KLAFDEVRNEVAN

-215 INVLQLF
+215 MNVLQLF
-222 AREKVESEKFKQIN
+222 AREKIELEKFKQIN

-266 LVVWYGGMNTVLENT
+266 LVVWYGGMNTILDNT
-281 ASLGELTAF
+281 ASIGELTAF

-296 LFRPLYQIA
+296 LFRPLNQIA

-316 AAERVFKILDTESSI
+316 AAERVFNILDTDSLILDRGSKNADRI
-331 NDDGKKTATKI
+331 NGKI
-342 KGKIRYENIN
+342 KYENVN
-352 FSYNETEKVIENF
+352 FSYNQGEKIIEDLNV
-365 NLEIKAGTT
+365 EINPGSK

-395 YNLNNGAI
+395 YELDSGTI
-403 YIDDINIE
+403 YIDNINIKD
-411 EYKVSSLRKNIGFV
+411 YSISSLRRNIAFV

-435 ILNNITLKNT
+435 ILNNITLQNNN
-445 DIPFLRVKNAAKE
+445 ISFLRVKDAAKD
-458 IEIDEFISSLPEG
+458 IEIDDFISSLPNG
-471 YNYNVRERG
+471 YNYNVKERG
-480 AGISTGQRQLIS
+480 VGLSTGQRQLIS
-492 FLRAYLKDPQILVL
+492 FLRAYIKNPQILVL

-520 IQNAIEKIT
+520 IQKAIEKIT
-529 KNRTSIIIAHRL
+529 ENRTSIIIAHRL

-548 NIIVMDKGKIVEQGT
+548 NIIVMDSGKIVETGT
-563 HSGLITNKDGFYK
+563 HDDLLKNINGHYQ
-576 KLYDAQLKKEGSLII
+576 KLYQAQLKKENKYILN
-591 D
+591 